1 MTRTICILGGH
12 DEAAMVVDEAH
23 ALGLDTV
30 VACPDSDEPAA
41 RRATHHVPCNAYDW
55 RDAVIKVVDWH
66 RTSGVRVDGVL
77 CGCIDSPLAAS
88 HLASWLEVPGLPLHV
103 AGKFSDKLAQARAWP
118 SAFPLTRAA
127 DVAGPPLFGPMVVKP
142 CDSRGA
148 RGVSILTGPDGYW
161 SALQRASEASP
172 TGCVCVQSYVRG
184 PQVSTEGVMLGDE
197 YVHVATADRYYPDGS
212 TLERGGNLPS
222 TLPEETQ
229 AAIVSLV
236 GGTAKA
242 LGARDCIIKGDV
254 IVDEVTGRVFLCEI
268 AARLSGGYF
277 STWQIPHH
285 TGVNLVRAAILL
297 ALGERPEI
305 ERHEGPAVAKRIV
318 FAPRGGTIRRIMYP
332 DELRRAADWC
342 AMVYHHRGPGQSV
355 APTTPIMSVIADGAT
370 AAEAVRLAD
379 DLAAGV
385 VVEAR

>member
-1 MTRTICILGGH
+1 
-12 DEAAMVVDEAH
+12 
-23 ALGLDTV
+23 
-30 VACPDSDEPAA
+30 
-41 RRATHHVPCNAYDW
+41 
-55 RDAVIKVVDWH
+55 
-66 RTSGVRVDGVL
+66 
-77 CGCIDSPLAAS
+77 
-88 HLASWLEVPGLPLHV
+88 
-103 AGKFSDKLAQARAWP
+103 
-118 SAFPLTRAA
+118 
-127 DVAGPPLFGPMVVKP
+127 
-142 CDSRGA
+142 
-148 RGVSILTGPDGYW
+148 
-161 SALQRASEASP
+161 
-172 TGCVCVQSYVRG
+172 
-184 PQVSTEGVMLGDE
+184 MLGDE

-297 ALGERPEI
+297 ALGERPVV

-318 FAPRGGTIRRIMYP
+318 FAPRGGTIRQVRHP
-332 DELRRAADWC
+332 DALRQAQ
-342 AMVYHHRGPGQSV
+342 VFYHKGPGQSV
-355 APTTPIMSVIADGAT
+355 TPQTQVLSVLAVGPT

-379 DLAAGV
+379 ELAAGV
-385 VVEAR
+385 VVEVR